1 LILFDKINTKFRPFG
16 KEESKMPVKIT
27 SENFKKEVLESDVP
41 VIVDFWAQ
49 WCRPCLMLGPIIE
62 EIAEDFEGKVKVGK
76 VNVDEEGYLANQF
89 RISSIPTVMMFKD
102 GKPVSQVI
110 GLLRKEDLIRRLG
123 L

>member
-1 LILFDKINTKFRPFG
+1 
-16 KEESKMPVKIT
+16 MPVKIT

-62 EIAEDFEGKVKVGK
+62 EIAEDMAGQVKVGK

-89 RISSIPTVMMFKD
+89 RISSIPTVMLFKE

>member
-1 LILFDKINTKFRPFG
+1 
-16 KEESKMPVKIT
+16 MPVKIT

-62 EIAEDFEGKVKVGK
+62 EIAEDMEGKVKVGK

-89 RISSIPTVMMFKD
+89 RISSIPTVMLFKD
-102 GKPVSQVI
+102 GKPASQVI